1 MPYYVYS
8 TLLKNYRNTSAPY
21 HFTNQYTKESQ
32 WIYDVDEFLELNI
45 SILSTYMH
53 IMGFVN
59 IIVHDETKDRL
70 RKLKNNS
77 RESYNDVITELL
89 NEHDRN
95 KEE

>member
-1 MPYYVYS
+1 
-8 TLLKNYRNTSAPY
+8 
-21 HFTNQYTKESQ
+21 
-32 WIYDVDEFLELNI
+32 
-45 SILSTYMH
+45 MH

-70 RKLKNNS
+70 RKLKNNPG
-77 RESYNDVITELL
+77 ESYNDVITELL

>member
-1 MPYYVYS
+1 M
-8 TLLKNYRNTSAPY
+8 
-21 HFTNQYTKESQ
+21 
-32 WIYDVDEFLELNI
+32 DEFLELNI
-45 SILSTYMH
+45 YILNTYIH

-70 RKLKNNS
+70 RKLKNNPG
-77 RESYNDVITELL
+77 ESYNDVITELL

>member
-1 MPYYVYS
+1 
-8 TLLKNYRNTSAPY
+8 
-21 HFTNQYTKESQ
+21 
-32 WIYDVDEFLELNI
+32 
-45 SILSTYMH
+45 MH

-70 RKLKNNS
+70 NKLKNNP

>member
-1 MPYYVYS
+1 
-8 TLLKNYRNTSAPY
+8 
-21 HFTNQYTKESQ
+21 
-32 WIYDVDEFLELNI
+32 
-45 SILSTYMH
+45 MH

-70 RKLKNNS
+70 RKLKNNLN
-77 RESYNDVITELL
+77 ESYNDVITELL

>member
-1 MPYYVYS
+1 M
-8 TLLKNYRNTSAPY
+8 
-21 HFTNQYTKESQ
+21 
-32 WIYDVDEFLELNI
+32 DEFLELNI